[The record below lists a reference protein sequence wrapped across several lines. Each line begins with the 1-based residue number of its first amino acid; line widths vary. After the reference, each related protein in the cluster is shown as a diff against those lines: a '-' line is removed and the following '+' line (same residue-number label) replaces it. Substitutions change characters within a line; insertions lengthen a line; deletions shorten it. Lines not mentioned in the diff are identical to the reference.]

1 MWLGLLTDRINNKLE
16 KSNLINEHALNREP
30 VSLKVDYLD
39 KAIWIK
45 LGLLLFSFLKTED
58 LSIEWNSDEIYN
70 KFVQW
75 CWTNKAKRLPD
86 ESVYILIKN
95 LTPKTNLT
103 LCTLV
108 TVYFWYRVI
117 ASYTLI

>member
-16 KSNLINEHALNREP
+16 KSNLIIEHALNRES

-45 LGLLLFSFLKTED
+45 LGLLLFSSLKTED

-70 KFVQW
+70 KFVHW
-75 CWTNKAKRLPD
+75 C
-86 ESVYILIKN
+86 
-95 LTPKTNLT
+95 
-103 LCTLV
+103 
-108 TVYFWYRVI
+108 
-117 ASYTLI
+117 

>member
-16 KSNLINEHALNREP
+16 KSNLIIEHALNREP

-45 LGLLLFSFLKTED
+45 LGLLLFSSLKTED

-70 KFVQW
+70 TFVHW
-75 CWTNKAKRLPD
+75 C
-86 ESVYILIKN
+86 
-95 LTPKTNLT
+95 
-103 LCTLV
+103 
-108 TVYFWYRVI
+108 
-117 ASYTLI
+117 

>member
-16 KSNLINEHALNREP
+16 KSNLIIEHALNREP

-45 LGLLLFSFLKTED
+45 LGLLLFSSLKTED

-70 KFVQW
+70 KFVHW
-75 CWTNKAKRLPD
+75 C
-86 ESVYILIKN
+86 
-95 LTPKTNLT
+95 
-103 LCTLV
+103 
-108 TVYFWYRVI
+108 
-117 ASYTLI
+117 

>member
-30 VSLKVDYLD
+30 VFLKVDYLD

-45 LGLLLFSFLKTED
+45 LGLLLFSSLKTED

-70 KFVQW
+70 KFVHW
-75 CWTNKAKRLPD
+75 C
-86 ESVYILIKN
+86 
-95 LTPKTNLT
+95 
-103 LCTLV
+103 
-108 TVYFWYRVI
+108 
-117 ASYTLI
+117 

>member
-16 KSNLINEHALNREP
+16 KSNLIIEHALNRQP

-45 LGLLLFSFLKTED
+45 LGLLLFSSLKTED

-70 KFVQW
+70 KFVHW
-75 CWTNKAKRLPD
+75 C
-86 ESVYILIKN
+86 
-95 LTPKTNLT
+95 
-103 LCTLV
+103 
-108 TVYFWYRVI
+108 
-117 ASYTLI
+117 

>member
-16 KSNLINEHALNREP
+16 KSNLIIEHALNREP

-45 LGLLLFSFLKTED
+45 LGLLLFSSLKTGD

-70 KFVQW
+70 KFVHW
-75 CWTNKAKRLPD
+75 C
-86 ESVYILIKN
+86 
-95 LTPKTNLT
+95 
-103 LCTLV
+103 
-108 TVYFWYRVI
+108 
-117 ASYTLI
+117 